1 MNQLFIQAQLFL
13 SVGYVGGAK
22 LNVFKFLIFKD
33 IIVGPMSNDRV

>member
-22 LNVFKFLIFKD
+22 LNVFKFLIFKG
-33 IIVGPMSNDRV
+33 IIVGQMGNGRV